1 MSATAKGSAGS
12 AGAPRPVK
20 RGKTEHDQHDHLQQ
34 DNKYTPM
41 AEERPKAEHL
51 VTPLPSS
58 SSSSRTYSPAAE
70 ELEEVLEKFNE
81 LPKRLRKKVKGWEH
95 MERMHM
101 TVAAM
106 QCVLV
111 EVAGRPGSSGRT
123 PSVEATVAAPI
134 FSTGQSVLHW
144 WAPWFSTATK
154 PLLQLKGNSRPKW
167 FDASI
172 VMSIG
177 CTECVYAGRTWTEPA
192 YQVH

>member
-20 RGKTEHDQHDHLQQ
+20 RGKTEHPATTDGQE
-34 DNKYTPM
+34 NKYTPM

-51 VTPLPSS
+51 VTPLKDGQE
-58 SSSSRTYSPAAE
+58 RTYSPAAE

-81 LPKRLRKKVKGWEH
+81 LPKRLRNKVKGWEH

-167 FDASI
+167 FDATI